1 MAKDMAIITVHG
13 MGDTQ
18 EDYYEGLERKLRK
31 AVGRETWDD
40 RVQLEHVYY
49 QDLLQGNQEE
59 MWDAMD
65 DEYDLRW
72 DSLRKFMLYAFSDAV
87 AIEHSLRKDQV
98 LYKAV
103 HQTIATAF
111 DNAYVA
117 LGNEAKPVMLIAQS
131 LGAQEVSNY
140 IWDAMHNERLFEQPG
155 DGDAAQRAFRR
166 FGTCRYFVTTGCNIP
181 LFKSGLN
188 DPQNFE
194 RPNADFTWLNFFDR
208 DDVLGYPLRTMAPSY
223 EVDWLEDHEVSVGGF
238 FTGWNPFSHIKYWT
252 DKDVI
257 NPIAEK
263 ITAIL

>member
-1 MAKDMAIITVHG
+1 MAKDIAIITIHG

-18 EDYYEGLERKLRK
+18 EDYYKELERKLRK

-49 QDLLQGNQEE
+49 QGLLQGKQED

-72 DSLRKFMLYAFSDAV
+72 DSLRKFMLYAFSDAT
-87 AIEHSLRKDQV
+87 AIEHSLHKDQV

-117 LGNEAKPVMLIAQS
+117 LGNEAKPVILIAQS

-140 IWDAMHNERLFEQPG
+140 IWDAMKNERFFAQPG
-155 DGDAAQRAFRR
+155 DGDETQRAFRR
-166 FGTCRYFVTTGCNIP
+166 LSTCRYFVTTGCNIP

-194 RPNADFTWLNFFDR
+194 RPNAAFTWLNFFDR
-208 DDVLGYPLRTMAPSY
+208 DDVLGYPLRTMAASFD
-223 EVDWLEDHEVSVGGF
+223 VDWLEDRAVSVGGF
-238 FTGWNPFSHIKYWT
+238 FTGWNPFSHIKYWS

-257 NPIAEK
+257 NPVAEK
-263 ITAIL
+263 IKAIL